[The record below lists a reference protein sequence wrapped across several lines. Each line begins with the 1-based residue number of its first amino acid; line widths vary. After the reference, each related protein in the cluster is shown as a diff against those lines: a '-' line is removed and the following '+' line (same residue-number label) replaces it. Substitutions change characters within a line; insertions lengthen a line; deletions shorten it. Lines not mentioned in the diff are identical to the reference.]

1 MHTLRNNFVL
11 HRRYTIL
18 HVIAQGGFGITY
30 AAVDDKTGQKV
41 CVKELY
47 ISGCS
52 TRASDMSVVSQSTED
67 MDFDYFVRNFMA
79 EANQLSRFNHPSIVK
94 ITNFF
99 QENSTAYMV
108 MNFIEGETLKEKILQ
123 NGPMKFEAAGSLIF
137 QISEALEL
145 VHQQNMLHRDIKPDN
160 IIITPAKR
168 AVLIDFGSA
177 REFSENKTMT
187 QTTMITPGY
196 APIEQYNNSSRKGTY
211 TDIYALGATLYFLLT
226 GKKPLDATERF
237 NTELKA
243 PHEINPA
250 ISSQISSAVML
261 AMQMKA
267 ADRFQ
272 KVSELKSVLNKL
284 NKQKTNQ
291 NTQKTNFNFQTLLNK
306 KGILNDDELV
316 GFLLLMIIIIILFVF
331 IF

>member
-1 MHTLRNNFVL
+1 M
-11 HRRYTIL
+11 
-18 HVIAQGGFGITY
+18 
-30 AAVDDKTGQKV
+30 
-41 CVKELY
+41 
-47 ISGCS
+47 
-52 TRASDMSVVSQSTED
+52 
-67 MDFDYFVRNFMA
+67 
-79 EANQLSRFNHPSIVK
+79 
-94 ITNFF
+94 
-99 QENSTAYMV
+99 
-108 MNFIEGETLKEKILQ
+108 
-123 NGPMKFEAAGSLIF
+123 
-137 QISEALEL
+137 
-145 VHQQNMLHRDIKPDN
+145 DIKPDN

-243 PHEINPA
+243 PHEINPSV
-250 ISSQISSAVML
+250 SSQISSAVML

-267 ADRFQ
+267 SDRFQ